1 MKRLLIAC
9 AVAWGAGAAFA
20 KLPPPSPEAQAKA
33 AEAKAKADHTA
44 KVDAYKLCL
53 SQDRVAAHYRA
64 QMKATGKDAKPATST
79 AACVDPGPYQAPT
92 PPIEQ
97 AGAHSPAATAAK
109 PPSSPAPQA
118 GTAKQ

>member
-9 AVAWGAGAAFA
+9 AAAALAAAAQA

-44 KVDAYKLCL
+44 KVDAYKLCMW
-53 SQDRVAAHYRA
+53 QDKVAAHYRA
-64 QMKATGKDAKPATST
+64 SMKAAGKEVQPA
-79 AACVDPGPYQAPT
+79 ADVGACADPGPYQPAP
-92 PPIEQ
+92 PLEQ
-97 AGAHSPAATAAK
+97 SGAHSPAATAAK

-118 GTAKQ
+118 ATGKQQ